1 MFLLGMFWTLSLQN
15 KETSGNYL
23 GLPAIPAKVRQI
35 FDNKSPRFFCEESA
49 NCFSLFSKN
58 ERPRAAFLR

>member
-23 GLPAIPAKVRQI
+23 GLPAIPAEIHKFFDEASTHKTQKKV
-35 FDNKSPRFFCEESA
+35 
-49 NCFSLFSKN
+49 
-58 ERPRAAFLR
+58 